1 VRSSGTEPLVRVM
14 VEAADQVTAES
25 IAIRVAQAVVGIHG
39 GSIEGTH

>member
-1 VRSSGTEPLVRVM
+1 M

-25 IAIRVAQAVVGIHG
+25 IAMRLAQAVVDIHG